1 MSIGSSEDL
10 AKLAVIAAVLLI
22 GLGAWVATIYYS
34 FRTVACLK
42 PGLRLWRDAPAW
54 NPFNHILRTAHL
66 NRAGVEASTAPH
78 SGCLDIR
85 VIRVD
90 RPRRDRA
97 IADGAVT
104 CQTVG

>member
-10 AKLAVIAAVLLI
+10 ATLAVIAAVLLI

-66 NRAGVEASTAPH
+66 TEQGLKHRRRLIAAALTFVSFALIGLGVAALLPS
-78 SGCLDIR
+78 
-85 VIRVD
+85 V
-90 RPRRDRA
+90 
-97 IADGAVT
+97 
-104 CQTVG
+104 Q